1 MRRLLAIGLAP
12 FCGDLAKPVDQA
24 LRTGRELLPAFVDRL
39 DAVRDDRCR
48 DRDPAGQGHGL
59 GLLGSGRRRVGC
71 ANSIASSASTVSA
84 SPACVES
91 RGLCRVESGD
101 RACSPR
107 CSTSHCGG
115 SSSWSC
121 CAVVP
126 NSSRS
131 SRSWCCATS
140 SRSCAAGSDVPSSA
154 APTERSWPAGCYRAG
169 AGPRLRHAG
178 DARALAPPARGAPL
192 DPPSRRPGRP
202 RVAGEIRELVRRP
215 ARENPRWGYRRIAGE
230 LAGLGITVSATTV
243 RKLLHDAGLGPAR
256 RRGGLS
262 WREFIRRQAATSLA
276 CDFFTVETVAL
287 RRIYACGCVN
297 AIGPSRRR
305 ILAGPQT
312 CSEPGR
318 TRRVARFRPL

>member
-1 MRRLLAIGLAP
+1 MRRLLAIGVAP

-91 RGLCRVESGD
+91 RG
-101 RACSPR
+101 
-107 CSTSHCGG
+107 
-115 SSSWSC
+115 
-121 CAVVP
+121 
-126 NSSRS
+126 
-131 SRSWCCATS
+131 
-140 SRSCAAGSDVPSSA
+140 SA
-154 APTERSWPAGCYRAG
+154 ASSQETALARLAALPRTAEAHRAG
-169 AGPRLRHAG
+169 LAALSFRTVQGARDRGAAPRARDPAPPGRTSRPPPRRPSAPGRRQPAATAQALDRVLRHAG

-215 ARENPRWGYRRIAGE
+215 ARENPRWATSGSPASSPGSGSRYRRRPCASSCTRPGSARPDGE
-230 LAGLGITVSATTV
+230 VDCPGASSSAV
-243 RKLLHDAGLGPAR
+243 R
-256 RRGGLS
+256 RRPAS
-262 WREFIRRQAATSLA
+262 PATSSPSKPSP
-276 CDFFTVETVAL
+276 
-287 RRIYACGCVN
+287 CGE
-297 AIGPSRRR
+297 S
-305 ILAGPQT
+305 
-312 CSEPGR
+312 
-318 TRRVARFRPL
+318 TRVGA